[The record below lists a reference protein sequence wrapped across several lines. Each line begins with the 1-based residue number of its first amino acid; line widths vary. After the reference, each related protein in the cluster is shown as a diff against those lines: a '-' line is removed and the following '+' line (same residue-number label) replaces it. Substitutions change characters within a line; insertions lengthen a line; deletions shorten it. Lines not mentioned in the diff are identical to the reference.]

1 MRVQVPSLAPDMR
14 KLLSLI
20 IVMIIREWHSNYRK
34 QLEIDCYIVC
44 VQSIFMLKLKTIRH
58 LKADKEFLNLVGER
72 SPTIKMTDVAI
83 LEIKKLILRLSS
95 QLFMKFTSW

>member
-1 MRVQVPSLAPDMR
+1 
-14 KLLSLI
+14 
-20 IVMIIREWHSNYRK
+20 
-34 QLEIDCYIVC
+34 
-44 VQSIFMLKLKTIRH
+44 MLKLKTIRH